1 MILFFPVAVF
11 TFYQWTLRDSWA
23 STLLSVLFF
32 LGIIGALVYPLVSL
46 TKRARREGAES
57 LHADAEHLIAHG
69 PLHASYR
76 IPRWYAFMPVLA
88 ALFLRSL
95 VIAVAAKNAM
105 VQVILIVVV
114 EIMLFISFCV
124 LKPHPTRKN
133 DIFQGYLALSKAVAT
148 GLLIAFVPS
157 LSVKPIPRV
166 VIGIIIALIYSVAIV
181 VTFINIVLHLGIFSI
196 FRRTPPRSRS
206 EAQLVGEK
214 DVMSPTSA
222 TRSPMSMDSSLSPF
236 VDTPSTITSFGDV
249 ESSGHG
255 HSRAPSDSFST
266 STLSRPHRTAA

>member
-95 VIAVAAKNAM
+95 EV
-105 VQVILIVVV
+105 
-114 EIMLFISFCV
+114 MLFISFCV

-157 LSVKPIPRV
+157 LGVKPIPRV

-236 VDTPSTITSFGDV
+236 VDTPSAITSFGDV